1 MERGRFCLA
10 DSQNVVQF
18 RPEYT
23 CAVILQPIHFQKQ
36 PPQGVRRIQAYTLVG
51 YGIQTV
57 AATFPQV
64 SCADKTEVAG
74 LRFGAGFIVG
84 VSLFCAV
91 YRQGEVG
98 DFFRL
103 HGKGYLLFFKNI
115 HVAFDN
121 ICGRIRAEKVV
132 FFGGFERLFVGRE
145 NTAENAA
152 GFRFPNISLK

>member
-84 VSLFCAV
+84 VSLFFA
-91 YRQGEVG
+91 
-98 DFFRL
+98 FFCE
-103 HGKGYLLFFKNI
+103 KNFTLI
-115 HVAFDN
+115 
-121 ICGRIRAEKVV
+121 
-132 FFGGFERLFVGRE
+132 LQ
-145 NTAENAA
+145 TAS
-152 GFRFPNISLK
+152 FRFYIRILQYAL